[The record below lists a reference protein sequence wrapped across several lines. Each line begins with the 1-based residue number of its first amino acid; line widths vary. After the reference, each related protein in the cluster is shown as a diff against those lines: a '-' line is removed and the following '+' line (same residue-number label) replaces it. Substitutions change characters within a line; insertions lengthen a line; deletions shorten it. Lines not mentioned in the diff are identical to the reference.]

1 MTTYSLPDLIA
12 LSQQSNVN
20 RYTISS
26 LDSSFGSALGLWGS
40 HRAAVSAGI
49 SLLNGT
55 FSALPVTINCPDSE
69 I

>member
-1 MTTYSLPDLIA
+1 MTGYSLPDLIA

-20 RYTISS
+20 RYTISG

-49 SLLNGT
+49 NLLNGT
-55 FSALPVTINCPDSE
+55 LSALPVTINCPDSE
-69 I
+69 V